1 MVAEM
6 FDDMDEE
13 MLEKM
18 VEETDAEMVEE
29 IERRDKEKRIVMRWL
44 Q

>member
-1 MVAEM
+1 MVAVM

-13 MLEKM
+13 KVEEI

-29 IERRDKEKRIVMRWL
+29 IG
-44 Q
+44 

>member
-13 MLEKM
+13 KVEEI

-29 IERRDKEKRIVMRWL
+29 IERRDE
-44 Q
+44 